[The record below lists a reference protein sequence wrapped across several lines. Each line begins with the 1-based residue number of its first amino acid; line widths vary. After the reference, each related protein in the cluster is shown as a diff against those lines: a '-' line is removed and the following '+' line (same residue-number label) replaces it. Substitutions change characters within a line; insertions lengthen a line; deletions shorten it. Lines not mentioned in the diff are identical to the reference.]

1 MKKQYSNKSGK
12 KASGHYSLGNK
23 KQARKPLITAL
34 EPRLLLDGAAVATA
48 VDVLTDSQL
57 HDASQ
62 IDNSHQGS
70 DTSFVVAPTE
80 VRAVDPSLNNGKKE
94 VVFIEDNVAD
104 YQSLIDGANTGVEVV
119 LLDSTQDGLAQ
130 MAEWA
135 KTHSDYDAIHVISH
149 GAEGQ
154 VNLGGFSLDN
164 ITVKTRSADLAQ
176 LGAALNEEGDLLL
189 YGCSVASGEGQ
200 DFIEALAQT
209 TKADVTASD
218 DLTGAA
224 GKGGDWVLEKSIGQ
238 IDVAALQDVNYQG
251 TLANVTF
258 GFESGVSGVGSKTVT
273 QTKDGETLTVVATEN
288 FGDSTQTTTYVDGS
302 NSISTYTGSQFTSQL
317 EFTISGKVFDFT
329 SIKIYNANADAT
341 FTFTPNDGAAFTT
354 STISSDQ
361 TVTIDLSSAGFQ
373 GVSNITMT
381 SSDSL
386 GVVVDFDSVVLT
398 NITAASDTTAPT
410 VTSIV
415 RQTPSGSTTNADSVV
430 YRVTF
435 DEAVS
440 GIDTTDFNVSG
451 TTATVTNVSSAG
463 GNTYDVTVSGGDLVA
478 LNSTVT
484 LSFAS
489 GQNITDTAGNALTA
503 TTPTGTNNSIYDVVN
518 TPTVTTGDN
527 TGDNLTFSNY
537 TEDLAD
543 GGGLSLVEALHYAS
557 ANQTVAFDLA
567 SGSTVNMNGGTLTVA
582 SGVTFDTDAMSAL
595 TISNGT
601 LSLGGNV
608 TFTNG
613 TSDVLTVSSKLA
625 GSNMLIKSGAG
636 TLNLTSNANGSSSFA
651 TTVSAGTLA
660 IGSVSNIGSGA
671 ISLSD
676 ATTFKVTEIT
686 SLANSVT
693 LTGNS
698 TIQTDGRLTLNNT
711 VSGSGYTLTKAGS
724 QSLTLAGTNSGSS
737 LATTITAGN
746 LIISSDANLGSGEL
760 TLNGGT
766 LYLQSAS
773 DIITHDI
780 TLGSSGGTIQVTGS
794 ADATV
799 SGNITGSGALTKGGG
814 RVLTLGGSNS
824 FSGGFNI
831 AGSANSGGTNVIVT
845 DGTNLGTG
853 AVTLTKGLQFTGLG
867 TITNDFVLNGG
878 LISNANS
885 VILSGILSGSG
896 AMEKVDTGSLT
907 LSGASNSWDGTA
919 TVSAGTLT
927 GTTSSLTGNIINN
940 AAVEFSQSTAGEYSK
955 VISGTGTVTKSGS
968 GILTLSGV
976 NTYTGSTMIS
986 AGGLTLIGGSNIA
999 DTSAVT
1005 VASGASLTLSG
1016 ENETIGSLA
1025 GAGNVVLGYRLTMG
1039 GNNTDTTFSGVISST
1054 NTSGITK
1061 TGSGIFTL
1069 SGTNTYT
1076 GATTVSAGNLVA
1088 SGGSAIADASA
1099 VTVASGATFELDA
1112 SVSETVGSIAGAG
1125 SIVANGGT
1133 LTVGGDNSSTTFS
1146 GVMSERADA
1155 LSLVKIGSGTLTL
1168 SGNNTYTG
1176 ATTLSG
1182 GTLSV
1187 TGTMNGSGAGVVTV
1201 NAGTLEGSG
1210 TINSAVTVNAGATLS
1225 AGVAANTGTL
1235 TINGN
1240 LFLDEGSTLS
1250 ATLSGAS
1257 NYDKIVVNG
1266 SVELNNAQLTL
1277 SGDYVVPAAAE
1288 AQSFELLSN
1297 DGSDA
1302 ITGNFF
1308 SLTEGDAKTF
1318 KDVDLATSYVGST
1331 GNDFLLTGPTIAS
1344 VTGVSATTDDGYY
1357 KVGDT
1362 IEITVTFSKAV
1373 TVDTTNGTPQ
1383 LTLETGTTDR
1393 AATYVSGS
1401 GTNTLTFNYTV
1412 QDGDTSADL
1421 DYLSTAALVLSD
1433 GSIKDG
1439 TYDAILTLPTLN
1451 ASGSLAANKAIVID
1465 TTAPDAPTVDLSSD
1479 SDTGSSSTDNITND
1493 NTPTLT
1499 GTAEANATVTLY
1511 DTDDTTSLG
1520 TTTADG
1526 SGNWTI
1532 TSSALSA
1539 GTHTLT
1545 TKVTDAAGNVS
1556 LASSGLT
1563 ITIDTAGPILSS
1575 SSPVDDAVQVTQSG
1589 DIILTFDEDI
1599 AKGYDE
1605 ITLINVTTGATV
1617 ETFDVLNG
1625 GNLTYSGN
1633 TLTLNPTNDLEEATT
1648 YAIRVDGNA
1657 VRDIA
1662 GNTYAGISDNTTL
1675 NFTTGV
1681 TDSVAPTFLS
1691 IQRTSDAVITGSTT
1705 SFTLTFNEAVNVT
1718 AADFVLATTGSV
1730 AGTIG
1735 SISGSGTNSIT
1746 VNVTGVSGV
1755 GSLGLNLASDHA
1767 VKDLAG
1773 NNLATAEPADDEAYT
1788 VDTVAPTLISIN
1800 RVDSATTNA
1809 DSVQFIAVFSENVTG
1824 LSADDFELTGTATS
1838 GASIDSVIGTGNGYV
1853 ITVSGVSGDGSLGV
1867 QLNSAATVT
1876 DTAINALT
1884 ATTASAVTEQ
1894 YTIDN
1899 TAPTATAIITTNT
1912 ALSTADT
1919 VTFDVTFDEA
1929 VANVTADDFEI
1940 SGDVTGTISAVSG
1953 SGSSYTVTVASI
1965 MGDGALGLSF
1975 KSGQNITDAAGNAL
1989 AGTEPTTD
1997 ESYTIDNTLPT
2008 VTSISRGMVNQVEA
2022 NTATDVVFTVV
2033 MSETVTGIETSD
2045 FAVTG
2050 NATNT
2055 GVSSVSSSDGKVFK
2069 VTVAGVNGTIGQ
2081 TLGLSFTGSAD
2092 DALSQASTAQFTSGD
2107 SYTIA
2112 GTLLNEGALSQAQLD
2127 ALVDLNREGTLLEQS
2142 VDGAKEVVIVD
2153 SRVPGL
2159 VDLTK
2164 ESNPNADVWLLDGSR
2179 SATEQITEILANYND
2194 LDALHILSHG
2204 GVGEVYLGAETISG
2218 SSITENSDV
2227 YAAWGNA
2234 LSDNG
2239 DILLYGC
2246 NVAQGDMG
2254 VDFINQLAQ
2263 VTGADIAAS
2272 DDLTGS
2278 AVLGGDWVLEMKQG
2292 NVDNDTLDFGD
2303 DFESALTTPTF
2314 TVQPA
2319 ATDIEAGQVTL
2330 TATHN
2335 QLGGIGYVILA
2346 DGATAPT
2353 NVQVAAGK
2361 DGDGN
2366 DALFSGFNSGY
2377 ISAGTEISVTIGGL
2391 NSGTNYDVYI
2401 TGFDKT
2407 DPIDG
2412 SNDTAP
2418 VLVEFTTTAA
2428 ADVPDGDQT
2437 FEGAIVNDGVAVS
2450 EDGYFTTTAVD
2461 GSGNDKKLK
2470 ADQYGAF
2477 ISDNS
2482 TSTSSYTSYI
2492 SVKANSG
2499 TFELSNVELG
2509 EYANP
2514 IATDTSNFE
2523 NIQVLGYL
2531 NDVLVTQTTA
2541 FTPTSNTYTTDY
2553 NNPDFSP
2560 FNGVTIDEYRVSYD
2574 VTVGDRPDVFSIF
2587 GFSVV
2592 NATDTAAPANNA
2604 PTISGAPSDI
2614 TVTEDTASNVDLS
2627 AVTFADADGDNL
2639 TVTLTAS
2646 AGTFA
2651 APADGAG
2658 SGVTET
2664 LVNSTTITL
2673 VGSATDINTYL
2684 DTASN
2689 IRYTGAANAT
2699 GTGAATLTIGAGD
2712 GTVNLASNPTVNI
2725 NITNVNDAPSVA
2737 NAPSTIS
2744 VTEDTASNLDLS
2756 SVVFADVDNDNLTVT
2771 LSIDKGSFSSP
2782 ADGSGFGSGVTET
2795 LVDSKT
2801 ITLSGSATDINTYLD
2816 TASNI
2821 QYTGANNVSGNGAA
2835 TLTISANDAN
2845 SASLASNSTVSINI
2859 TEVNDAP
2866 TISGASANQAVN
2878 DSATLTPFSNVV
2890 LADVDSANVSMTVA
2904 LDTAAKGA
2912 FTAASLIASGFTD
2925 VGSGSYTLTSMTLA
2939 SAQAALRALVFD
2951 PADNRVAVGLTES
2964 TTFTI
2969 TVNDGTTNG
2978 IDSTTTVVSTSINDA
2993 PTDIVLSDTTY
3004 GHSEGATNV
3013 VVGSFSATDAD
3024 TGESFTYALVSGSG
3038 DTDNAKFNINGADLR
3053 VTDRASVPAGTY
3065 SIRVQVSDGDATYEK
3080 AFSITVSDDQ
3090 APSISTIVPSDNAT
3104 GVSVADSIQIAFDEN
3119 VQLGSAGTITLYDI
3133 TGSGANSITIDV
3145 NNHNGQLSIVGN
3157 KLTINPTNNLLAT
3170 NQYAIQITA
3179 GALTDSSNNAL
3190 AAVSGT
3196 TLYNFTTGTVDTTAP
3211 TVAIVD
3217 IADPTQPNAGTV
3229 TINFSEQV
3237 TNVDISDFTLTKDG
3251 SPVSL
3256 SGITVEGSGSAY
3268 TLNLSSVTT
3277 AEGIYVLTLNT
3288 SDITDTSG
3296 NALSAGDS
3304 ETFIIDTTAP
3314 AGVAIVRTGAENQ
3327 NGSAATFTAVF
3338 SEAVSGVDAADF
3350 VLTGTAAGGS
3360 ITSVT
3365 QVSDSVYTITV
3376 NGVSSDGTLGVN
3388 LKDSGTGITDTA
3400 GNAISAG
3407 VTGQQIT
3414 IDNTGPSV
3422 VAINRDGAV
3431 LTTADSATYTVT
3443 FNEAVTGVDV
3453 SDFSLSG
3460 GATGTVASI
3469 TGSGRTYQV
3478 TVNNISGDGSLRL
3491 DLNASGTGIADTVS
3505 NAIGAGFTSGDTLTI
3520 DNAAP
3525 VVTASQAFNLDE
3537 GMVANTVIGQVKATD
3552 TNGVSQ
3558 FSIQSGN
3565 DNGYFAIDN
3574 NGVVTLTSVGAAAID
3589 YETATSYTLNI
3600 VATDA
3605 VGQASSAAA
3614 VTISINDIND
3624 NSPVFSS
3631 AETATLAENT
3641 AATTVVYDTNA
3652 TDADSTSAHN
3662 SVTYSLKATGDHS
3675 AFTIDSTT
3683 GEVKLKAAADYE
3695 TKSSYNFTV
3704 IASDGMRSTEQDV
3717 TLSITDVNEAPI
3729 ANNDTDTTTEAG
3741 GVDNG
3746 TAGTNASGNVLT
3758 NDTDVDSGDTKTV
3771 TAIEFG
3777 ATNGALGQAVSGD
3790 YGQLT
3795 LNTDGSYTYVVDN
3808 TNATVQALQAGVI
3821 LTETFTYALS
3831 DAVGLT
3837 DTATLVI
3844 TINGANDNPTIVV
3857 SDADSIT
3864 ELSDSS
3870 TQNLSDSG
3878 TVNFTDV
3885 DAADVI
3891 DVTFASNSNISWSAG
3906 SIDSDL
3912 ASKLVAGFTLGAT
3925 GQAAP
3930 GSVNWT
3936 YSVTDADLNFLGK
3949 DETITFSYTVTVTDI
3964 QNATATD
3971 TVSFTITGT
3980 NDAPAIQV
3988 VDVTAAITEGTTLTD
4003 NGSVTFTDVD
4013 LTDRPVATEATK
4025 SVTAKAQDGT
4035 TDLALTDA
4043 QKATI
4048 EAAFSI
4054 ENVSSNINDGAVNWT
4069 YNIAETNLDFLGKGE
4084 VVTAVFTITV
4094 TDDEGATATQDVTVT
4109 ITGSND
4115 TPDIQVVDV
4124 IGAITE
4130 GSTLTDSGSITF
4142 TDVDLTDRPVAT
4154 EATKSVTAKAQDGT
4168 TDLALTDAQKATI
4181 EAAFSIENVSSNIND
4196 GAVNWTY
4203 NIAETN
4209 LDFLGKG
4216 EVVTAVFTITV
4227 TDDEGATATQD
4238 VTVTITGSNDTPDI
4252 QVVDVI
4258 GAITESSTLTDSGSI
4273 TFTDLDLTD
4282 RPVAT
4287 EATKSVTAKAQDGTT
4302 ALTLTT
4308 AQQTAIENAFS
4319 LTAASGNTNDGTV
4332 NWAYNIAETNLDFLG
4347 QGEVVTAVFTITVTD
4362 DEGATATQDVTVT
4375 ITGSNDT
4382 PDIQVV
4388 DVIGA
4393 ITESS
4398 TLTDSGS
4405 ITFTDLDLT
4414 DRPVATEATKS
4425 VTAKAQ
4431 DGTTALTLTT
4441 AQQTAIENAFSLT
4454 AASGNT
4460 NDGTVNW
4467 AYNIAE
4473 TNLDFLGQGEVVTAV
4488 FTITV
4493 TDDEGATATQDVTV
4507 TITGSNDTPDI
4518 QVVDVIGAITEGST
4532 LTDSGSITF
4541 TDVDLTDRPVATEAT
4556 KSVTAKAQDG
4566 TTDLAL
4572 TDAQKATIEAAF
4584 SIENVSSN
4592 INDGAVNWTYNIAE
4606 TNLDFL
4612 GKGEVV
4618 TAVFTIT
4625 VTDDEGATAT
4635 QDVTVTITGSNDTP
4649 DIQVVD
4655 VIGAITEG
4663 STLTDTGSVTFT
4675 NVDLTDRPVATEAT
4689 KSVTAKAQDG
4699 TTDLTLTDAQKAAIE
4714 AAFSIDNVS
4723 SNTNDGTVN
4732 WTYNI
4737 AETNLDFLGKG
4748 EVVTAVFTITV
4759 TDDEGATA
4767 TQDVTVTITG
4777 SNDAPIVSGTVANM
4791 SGTSG
4796 QIFTPVTLPA
4806 NLFSDLDANDQLVWS
4821 IENLPTGLVFNAATR
4836 TISGTPQGGF
4846 EGVNTLQVVATDSNG
4861 GQVKVP
4867 VTLTLKPSPVTPP
4880 VEANPNTTAPFQL
4893 LGGGADFNA
4902 PDVDPNVESLPSG
4915 LIDSGAGV
4923 SGFAGESADDVQ
4935 LVDVAASIDSAV
4947 SVVPSPTAESNGQ
4960 GASNGAIVSESRVSV
4975 DVGANG
4981 QVRVSEIA
4989 GQSSNVTGLTVASL
5003 ITQTD
5008 RVSISLADT
5017 GAAASYSAT
5026 LSDGSS
5032 LPSWVE
5038 VNPSTG
5044 EVTMIPP
5051 AGQGKITLKI
5061 NATDAEGNIRVLEI
5075 EVDLDNLPAP
5085 VQNELTESAA
5095 QANGA
5100 IFVPLD
5106 EQLAIAAEQFDE
5118 YGNDLMKLLAS

>member
-48 VDVLTDSQL
+48 IDVLTDSQL

-62 IDNSHQGS
+62 TDNSHQGS

-94 VVFIEDNVAD
+94 VVFIESNVAD
-104 YQSLIDGANTGVEVV
+104 YQSLIDGVNAGVEVV

-135 KTHSDYDAIHVISH
+135 KTHRDYDAIHVISH

-176 LGAALNEEGDLLL
+176 LGAALNEDGDLLL
-189 YGCSVASGEGQ
+189 YGCEVASGEGQ

-660 IGSVSNIGSGA
+660 IGSVRNIGSGA

-814 RVLTLGGSNS
+814 RVLTLSGSNS
-824 FSGGFNI
+824 FSGGFYI
-831 AGSANSGGTNVIVT
+831 AGSADGANVIVA

-853 AVTLTKGLQFTGLG
+853 AVMLTKGLQLTGSG

-907 LSGASNSWDGTA
+907 LSGTNTYTGTT

-927 GTTSSLTGNIINN
+927 GTTSSLTGNIVNN
-940 AAVEFSQSTAGEYSK
+940 AAVEFNQSTAGEYSK

-976 NTYTGSTMIS
+976 NTYTGSTTVS
-986 AGGLTLIGGSNIA
+986 FGGLTLVGGSNIA

-1005 VASGASLTLSG
+1005 LASAATLTLSG
-1016 ENETIGSLA
+1016 GNETIGSLA

-1076 GATTVSAGNLVA
+1076 GATTVSTGTLVA
-1088 SGGSAIADASA
+1088 SGGSAIADTSA
-1099 VTVASGATFELDA
+1099 LTVSSGATFELDA

-1125 SIVANGGT
+1125 SIVASGGT

-1146 GVMSERADA
+1146 GVMSERSDA

-1240 LFLDEGSTLS
+1240 LFLDEDSTLS

-1302 ITGNFF
+1302 ITGNFS
-1308 SLTEGDAKTF
+1308 SLTEGAAKTF
-1318 KDVDLATSYVGST
+1318 NDVDLATSYVGST

-1439 TYDAILTLPTLN
+1439 TNDAILTLPTLS

-1493 NTPTLT
+1493 NTPTIT

-1520 TTTADG
+1520 TTIADG

-1532 TSSALSA
+1532 TSSALSV

-1599 AKGYDE
+1599 TKGYDT
-1605 ITLINVTTGATV
+1605 ITLVNVTTGVTV

-1657 VRDIA
+1657 VRDTA
-1662 GNTYAGISDNTTL
+1662 GNTYAGISDNATL

-1681 TDSVAPTFLS
+1681 MDSAAPSFLS
-1691 IQRTSDAVITGSTT
+1691 IQRTSDAVVTGSTT
-1705 SFTLTFNEAVNVT
+1705 SFTLTFNEAVDVT

-1730 AGTIG
+1730 AGAIG
-1735 SISGSGTNSIT
+1735 FISGSGTNSIT

-1755 GSLGLNLASDHA
+1755 GSLGLNLASGHA

-1773 NNLATAEPADDEAYT
+1773 NNLATSEPADDEAYT

-1809 DSVQFIAVFSENVTG
+1809 DSVQFIAVFSETVTG
-1824 LSADDFELTGTATS
+1824 LGIDDFELTGTATN
-1838 GASIDSVIGTGNGYV
+1838 GANISSVTGTGNGFV
-1853 ITVSGVSGDGSLGV
+1853 VTISGVDGDGTLGV
-1867 QLNSAATVT
+1867 QLKSAATVN
-1876 DTAINALT
+1876 DIAGNALT
-1884 ATTASAVTEQ
+1884 ATTPSALLET
-1894 YTIDN
+1894 YTIEN

-1912 ALSTADT
+1912 ALSTADS
-1919 VTFDVTFDEA
+1919 VTFDVTFSEA
-1929 VANVTADDFEI
+1929 VTNVSMDDFEI
-1940 SGDVTGTISAVSG
+1940 SGDVTGAISAVSG
-1953 SGSSYTVTVASI
+1953 SGSSYTVTVSNI
-1965 MGDGALGLSF
+1965 VGDGALGLNF
-1975 KSGQNITDAAGNAL
+1975 NSGQNITDIAGNAL
-1989 AGTEPTTD
+1989 AGTEPATD

-2045 FAVTG
+2045 FSVTG
-2050 NATNT
+2050 SATNT
-2055 GVSSVSSSDGKVFK
+2055 GVSNVSSADGKVFK
-2069 VTVAGVNGTIGQ
+2069 VTVSGVNGTIGQ
-2081 TLGLSFTGSAD
+2081 TVGLSFTGSAS
-2092 DALSQASTAQFTSGD
+2092 DALNQASNVQFTSGD

-2127 ALVDLNREGTLLEQS
+2127 AIVDLNREGTLLEQS
-2142 VDGAKEVVIVD
+2142 LADAKQVIIID

-2159 VDLTK
+2159 VEVTK
-2164 ESNPNADVWLLDGSR
+2164 QANPEADIWLLDGSR
-2179 SATEQITEILANYND
+2179 SATEQITEILSNYSD

-2204 GVGEVYLGAETISG
+2204 GVGEIYLGAETVSADA
-2218 SSITENSDV
+2218 ITQNSAT

-2234 LSDNG
+2234 LSDSG

-2246 NVAQGDMG
+2246 NVAQGDTGMA
-2254 VDFINQLAQ
+2254 FINQFAQ

-2278 AVLGGDWVLEMKQG
+2278 AVLGGDWELERSAGSVETTMLSSESYSSVLADETISNSPG
-2292 NVDNDTLDFGD
+2292 IS
-2303 DFESALTTPTF
+2303 SANTYGTTG
-2314 TVQPA
+2314 VW
-2319 ATDIEAGQVTL
+2319 GQSF
-2330 TATHN
+2330 TAT
-2335 QLGGIGYVILA
+2335 
-2346 DGATAPT
+2346 
-2353 NVQVAAGK
+2353 K
-2361 DGDGN
+2361 
-2366 DALFSGFNSGY
+2366 
-2377 ISAGTEISVTIGGL
+2377 
-2391 NSGTNYDVYI
+2391 
-2401 TGFDKT
+2401 TG
-2407 DPIDG
+2407 
-2412 SNDTAP
+2412 
-2418 VLVEFTTTAA
+2418 VLSSINLLVNTAA
-2428 ADVPDGDQT
+2428 
-2437 FEGAIVNDGVAVS
+2437 E
-2450 EDGYFTTTAVD
+2450 
-2461 GSGNDKKLK
+2461 
-2470 ADQYGAF
+2470 
-2477 ISDNS
+2477 SD
-2482 TSTSSYTSYI
+2482 
-2492 SVKANSG
+2492 
-2499 TFELSNVELG
+2499 
-2509 EYANP
+2509 
-2514 IATDTSNFE
+2514 
-2523 NIQVLGYL
+2523 
-2531 NDVLVTQTTA
+2531 
-2541 FTPTSNTYTTDY
+2541 
-2553 NNPDFSP
+2553 
-2560 FNGVTIDEYRVSYD
+2560 
-2574 VTVGDRPDVFSIF
+2574 
-2587 GFSVV
+2587 
-2592 NATDTAAPANNA
+2592 
-2604 PTISGAPSDI
+2604 
-2614 TVTEDTASNVDLS
+2614 
-2627 AVTFADADGDNL
+2627 
-2639 TVTLTAS
+2639 
-2646 AGTFA
+2646 
-2651 APADGAG
+2651 
-2658 SGVTET
+2658 
-2664 LVNSTTITL
+2664 
-2673 VGSATDINTYL
+2673 
-2684 DTASN
+2684 
-2689 IRYTGAANAT
+2689 
-2699 GTGAATLTIGAGD
+2699 
-2712 GTVNLASNPTVNI
+2712 
-2725 NITNVNDAPSVA
+2725 
-2737 NAPSTIS
+2737 
-2744 VTEDTASNLDLS
+2744 
-2756 SVVFADVDNDNLTVT
+2756 VT
-2771 LSIDKGSFSSP
+2771 LSVY
-2782 ADGSGFGSGVTET
+2782 SGEGVGGALLHSQTVSASE
-2795 LVDSKT
+2795 
-2801 ITLSGSATDINTYLD
+2801 LSHLATDFTDWETISLSELVNITAGNRYTFVFGNADPVQFYYHTNTYAGGGLF
-2816 TASNI
+2816 ASDSGGI
-2821 QYTGANNVSGNGAA
+2821 QTDYDLLFEVVQGDAAVTNSAPNVSGAA
-2835 TLTISANDAN
+2835 
-2845 SASLASNSTVSINI
+2845 AS
-2859 TEVNDAP
+2859 
-2866 TISGASANQAVN
+2866 QAVN
-2878 DSATLTPFSNVV
+2878 DTATLSPFSNVT
-2890 LADVDSANVSMTVA
+2890 LTDADNDNVSITVA
-2904 LDTAAKGA
+2904 LDSAVKGT
-2912 FTAASLIASGFTD
+2912 FTSASLTSSGFTD
-2925 VGSGSYTLTSMTLA
+2925 AGSGSYTLTSTTLA

-2951 PADNRVAVGLTES
+2951 PAENRVAVGLTES

-2978 IDSTTTVVSTSINDA
+2978 TDNTTTVVSTSINDA
-2993 PTDIVLSDTTY
+2993 PTDIALSDTTY

-3038 DTDNAKFNINGADLR
+3038 DTDNAKFTIDGNDLR
-3053 VTDRASVPAGTY
+3053 ATNRADVPAGIY
-3065 SIRVQVSDGDATYEK
+3065 NIRVQVNDGDATFEK
-3080 AFSITVSDDQ
+3080 SFSITVSDDI
-3090 APSISTIVPSDNAT
+3090 APTISEVVPVDNAT
-3104 GVSVADSIQIAFDEN
+3104 GVSVADSIQVTFDEG
-3119 VQLGSAGTITLYDI
+3119 VQLGSSGTITLYDI
-3133 TGSGANSITIDV
+3133 TGNGANSLTIDV

-3157 KLTINPTNNLLAT
+3157 KLTINPTNNLMAT

-3179 GALTDSSNNAL
+3179 GVLTDSSNNAL
-3190 AAVSGT
+3190 AAVSDT
-3196 TLYNFTTGTVDTTAP
+3196 TSYNFTTGTVDTTAP

-3217 IADPTQPNAGTV
+3217 VTSPTQPNASTV
-3229 TINFSEQV
+3229 AINFSEQV
-3237 TNVDISDFTLTKDG
+3237 VNIDISDFSLMKDG
-3251 SPVSL
+3251 TAVDI
-3256 SGITVEGSGSAY
+3256 SGLVVAGSGSAY
-3268 TLNLSSVTT
+3268 SIDLSSVT
-3277 AEGIYVLTLNT
+3277 AVAGIYVLTLNT

-3296 NALSAGDS
+3296 NALAAGDS

-3350 VLTGTAAGGS
+3350 VLTGTAADGS

-3365 QVSDSVYTITV
+3365 QVSDSVYTVTV
-3376 NGVSSDGTLGVN
+3376 SGVSSDGTLGVN

-3407 VTGQQIT
+3407 VTGQQVT

-3491 DLNASGTGIADTVS
+3491 DLNASGTGITDTVS

-3520 DNAAP
+3520 DNTAP

-3537 GMVANTVIGQVKATD
+3537 GMVADTVIGQVKATD

-3589 YETATSYTLNI
+3589 YETETSYTLNI

-3624 NSPVFSS
+3624 NAPVFSS

-3641 AATTVVYDTNA
+3641 AATTVVYDANA
-3652 TDADSTSAHN
+3652 TDADGTSAHN
-3662 SVTYSLKATGDHS
+3662 SVTYILKATGDHS

-3717 TLSITDVNEAPI
+3717 TLSITDVNDNTPSFVSGATGAVNENAAIGTVIYTSVASDADGTATNNTLRYSLTGTDSDKLNIDAVSGEVTLKASADYETQTSYSFNVIATDNGAGNFNSGSLSTTQAVTVSVNDLNDNTPVI
-3729 ANNDTDTTTEAG
+3729 TSGATGSVDENADTSTVIYTATGTDADGTATNNTLRYSLSGDDADKLIIDATTGVVTLKASADYETQTSYSFNVMATDNGAGNFNSGSLSTTQAVIVSVNDLNDNTPVITSGVTGNVDENAATNTVIYTVAGTDGDGTAANNTLRYSLTGTDSDKLNIDAVSGEVTLKASADYETQTSYSFNVVATDNGAGNFNSGSLSTTQAVIVSVNDLNDNTPVMTSGATGSVNENADTSTVIYTATATDADGSATNNTLRYSLSGDDADKLIIDATTGEVTLKASADYETQTSYSFNVVATDNGAGNFNSGSLSTTQAVTVSVNDLNDNTPVMTSGAAGSVNENADTSTVIYTATGTDADGSATNNTLRYSLSGDDADKLIIDATTGEVTLKASADYETQTSYSFNVMATDNGAGNFNSGSLSTTQAVTVSVNDLNDNTPVMTSGATGSVDENADTSTVIYTATGTDADGTATNNTLRYSLSGDDADKLIIDATTGEVTLKASADYETKTSYSFNVVATDNGAGNFNSGSLSTTQAVTVSVNDLNDNTPVMTSGATGSVDENADTSTVIYTATGTDADGTATNNTLRYSLSGDDADKLIIDATTGVVTLKASADYETKSSYSFNVVATDNGAGNFNSGSLSTTQAVIVSVNDLNDNTPTVSAGAETAILVEAG
-3741 GVDNG
+3741 GVNNAA
-3746 TAGTNASGNVLT
+3746 AGTNSSSITLTKGDVDTVGSVSYDSTYLT
-3758 NDTDVDSGDTKTV
+3758 NNGWTTLDN
-3771 TAIEFG
+3771 G
-3777 ATNGALGQAVSGD
+3777 ATYLRIGT
-3790 YGQLT
+3790 YG
-3795 LNTDGSYTYVVDN
+3795 
-3808 TNATVQALQAGVI
+3808 
-3821 LTETFTYALS
+3821 
-3831 DAVGLT
+3831 
-3837 DTATLVI
+3837 TATLTVSTDVVSYVLNNNDSDTQTLVVGQSVTDSFTIQVTDGNATKSTSAVFNI
-3844 TINGANDNPTIVV
+3844 TGANDAPIASGIVV
-3857 SDADSIT
+3857 AMT
-3864 ELSDSS
+3864 GTSS
-3870 TQNLSDSG
+3870 QVFNP
-3878 TVNFTDV
+3878 
-3885 DAADVI
+3885 
-3891 DVTFASNSNISWSAG
+3891 VTLP
-3906 SIDSDL
+3906 SDL
-3912 ASKLVAGFTLGAT
+3912 
-3925 GQAAP
+3925 
-3930 GSVNWT
+3930 
-3936 YSVTDADLNFLGK
+3936 
-3949 DETITFSYTVTVTDI
+3949 
-3964 QNATATD
+3964 
-3971 TVSFTITGT
+3971 
-3980 NDAPAIQV
+3980 
-3988 VDVTAAITEGTTLTD
+3988 
-4003 NGSVTFTDVD
+4003 
-4013 LTDRPVATEATK
+4013 
-4025 SVTAKAQDGT
+4025 
-4035 TDLALTDA
+4035 
-4043 QKATI
+4043 
-4048 EAAFSI
+4048 
-4054 ENVSSNINDGAVNWT
+4054 
-4069 YNIAETNLDFLGKGE
+4069 
-4084 VVTAVFTITV
+4084 
-4094 TDDEGATATQDVTVT
+4094 
-4109 ITGSND
+4109 
-4115 TPDIQVVDV
+4115 
-4124 IGAITE
+4124 
-4130 GSTLTDSGSITF
+4130 
-4142 TDVDLTDRPVAT
+4142 
-4154 EATKSVTAKAQDGT
+4154 
-4168 TDLALTDAQKATI
+4168 
-4181 EAAFSIENVSSNIND
+4181 
-4196 GAVNWTY
+4196 
-4203 NIAETN
+4203 
-4209 LDFLGKG
+4209 
-4216 EVVTAVFTITV
+4216 
-4227 TDDEGATATQD
+4227 
-4238 VTVTITGSNDTPDI
+4238 
-4252 QVVDVI
+4252 
-4258 GAITESSTLTDSGSI
+4258 
-4273 TFTDLDLTD
+4273 FTDLDN
-4282 RPVAT
+4282 
-4287 EATKSVTAKAQDGTT
+4287 G
-4302 ALTLTT
+4302 
-4308 AQQTAIENAFS
+4308 
-4319 LTAASGNTNDGTV
+4319 
-4332 NWAYNIAETNLDFLG
+4332 ET
-4347 QGEVVTAVFTITVTD
+4347 
-4362 DEGATATQDVTVT
+4362 
-4375 ITGSNDT
+4375 S
-4382 PDIQVV
+4382 
-4388 DVIGA
+4388 
-4393 ITESS
+4393 
-4398 TLTDSGS
+4398 
-4405 ITFTDLDLT
+4405 
-4414 DRPVATEATKS
+4414 K
-4425 VTAKAQ
+4425 
-4431 DGTTALTLTT
+4431 
-4441 AQQTAIENAFSLT
+4441 
-4454 AASGNT
+4454 
-4460 NDGTVNW
+4460 
-4467 AYNIAE
+4467 
-4473 TNLDFLGQGEVVTAV
+4473 
-4488 FTITV
+4488 
-4493 TDDEGATATQDVTV
+4493 
-4507 TITGSNDTPDI
+4507 
-4518 QVVDVIGAITEGST
+4518 
-4532 LTDSGSITF
+4532 
-4541 TDVDLTDRPVATEAT
+4541 
-4556 KSVTAKAQDG
+4556 
-4566 TTDLAL
+4566 
-4572 TDAQKATIEAAF
+4572 
-4584 SIENVSSN
+4584 
-4592 INDGAVNWTYNIAE
+4592 
-4606 TNLDFL
+4606 
-4612 GKGEVV
+4612 
-4618 TAVFTIT
+4618 
-4625 VTDDEGATAT
+4625 
-4635 QDVTVTITGSNDTP
+4635 
-4649 DIQVVD
+4649 
-4655 VIGAITEG
+4655 
-4663 STLTDTGSVTFT
+4663 
-4675 NVDLTDRPVATEAT
+4675 
-4689 KSVTAKAQDG
+4689 
-4699 TTDLTLTDAQKAAIE
+4699 
-4714 AAFSIDNVS
+4714 
-4723 SNTNDGTVN
+4723 
-4732 WTYNI
+4732 
-4737 AETNLDFLGKG
+4737 
-4748 EVVTAVFTITV
+4748 
-4759 TDDEGATA
+4759 
-4767 TQDVTVTITG
+4767 
-4777 SNDAPIVSGTVANM
+4777 
-4791 SGTSG
+4791 
-4796 QIFTPVTLPA
+4796 
-4806 NLFSDLDANDQLVWS
+4806 LVWS
-4821 IENLPTGLVFNAATR
+4821 VENLPTGMVFNALTH
-4836 TISGTPQGGF
+4836 TISGTPTGGF
-4846 EGVNTLQVVATDSNG
+4846 EGVNTLQVVATDPNG
-4861 GQVKVP
+4861 AQVKVP
-4867 VTLTLKPSPVTPP
+4867 VTLTLRPSPVTPP
-4880 VEANPNTTAPFQL
+4880 VEANAIAPPSPQQEVDNTEFSAPEISQ
-4893 LGGGADFNA
+4893 GV
-4902 PDVDPNVESLPSG
+4902 DVLPSG
-4915 LIDSGAGV
+4915 IIETSAGAT
-4923 SGFAGESADDVQ
+4923 GFAGEAAEGVDNAQ
-4935 LVDVAASIDSAV
+4935 LVE
-4947 SVVPSPTAESNGQ
+4947 SVVPVDSN
-4960 GASNGAIVSESRVSV
+4960 AANTSNGAIVSESRVSV

-5075 EVDLDNLPAP
+5075 EVDLENLPAP

-5118 YGNDLMKLLAS
+5118 YGNDLIKLLAS